1 MSVAARAATVLPDVN
16 TPVLVA
22 VPEVDH
28 DLPSRVEDLRGD
40 CVVVAAVTV
49 PGRPER
55 HRAGQ
60 VVTLA
65 WAVPPRGLMSVACEL
80 VEHERSSPP
89 LWVLR
94 PFGQF
99 RRLQRRRYARAD
111 VAARTVV
118 SGPGWSVVG
127 LLSDLSEGGARVLL
141 DAGQKVAAAVDD
153 TVTVEVCLPQGS
165 VRTAST
171 LIGVDAL
178 AAGRHQLRLQFDLS
192 ERDGEHVRRAVMQR
206 QLENRRLEDRS

>member
-1 MSVAARAATVLPDVN
+1 MSVDARAAVLPVIN

-28 DLPSRVEDLRGD
+28 DLPSRVEDVRGD
-40 CVVVAAVTV
+40 CIVVAAVTV

-65 WAVPPRGLMSVACEL
+65 WAIPPRGLMSVACEL
-80 VEHERSSPP
+80 VEHERSNPP

-94 PFGQF
+94 PFGPFQK
-99 RRLQRRRYARAD
+99 LQRRRYARAD
-111 VAARTVV
+111 VAARAVV
-118 SGPGWSVVG
+118 SGEEWTVSG
-127 LLSDLSEGGARVLL
+127 LLADLSEGGARLLL
-141 DAGQKVAAAVDD
+141 DAGQKVGAQVGD
-153 TVTVEVCLPQGS
+153 TVTVEVCLPGGS
-165 VRTAST
+165 VRTPSR

-178 AAGRHQLRLQFDLS
+178 AAGRHQLRLQFDLP
-192 ERDGEHVRRAVMQR
+192 ERDGEQVRRAVMQR
-206 QLENRRLEDRS
+206 QLENRRREDR